1 MNDKEV
7 ITIREFDSQPI
18 EQIESSS
25 TETDAVLDY
34 DLIYEKC
41 YDAFSDALNDYFS
54 SHPITFNTS
63 YVASPDEPLEYASGS
78 DARLFT
84 VEVAD
89 APTSSAQATEAY
101 ILDIR
106 NIIVFA
112 CIIWLVVIFYSKL
125 KNLVINY
132 TTKD

>member
-7 ITIREFDSQPI
+7 INIWEFDSQPV
-18 EQIESSS
+18 EQIEQGA
-25 TETDAVLDY
+25 TQTDAVLDY

-54 SHPITFNTS
+54 AHPITFNTS
-63 YVASPDEPLEYASGS
+63 YVATPDTPLEYASGT
-78 DARLFT
+78 DARYFT
-84 VEVAD
+84 VEVAA
-89 APTSSAQATEAY
+89 APTSSAQATEGY

-112 CIIWLVVIFYSKL
+112 CIVWLVVIFYSKL

>member
-7 ITIREFDSQPI
+7 INIWKFDSESV
-18 EQIESSS
+18 EQTESGA

-41 YDAFSDALNDYFS
+41 YDAFSDALNDYFTA
-54 SHPITFNTS
+54 HPITFNTS
-63 YVASPDEPLEYASGS
+63 YVATPDEPMQYASS
-78 DARLFT
+78 TDARLYT

-89 APTSSAQATEAY
+89 APTSSAQATESY

-112 CIIWLVVIFYSKL
+112 CIVWLVVIFYSKL